1 MYSVYTSSQSPSHQT
16 QAEEQALALLQHL
29 DKNELER
36 LLEDSAKLDDLVK
49 DTHRPS
55 VSDKETLLTSNKSL
69 AEFNL
74 TLQPRLDDL
83 KRQVATGYEEINTIK
98 TNLGKDKAQL
108 DMLVGEQ
115 SLDTML
121 ALLQTEAAKSE
132 EESEKMAEDFCDNK
146 ISVEEFVNQYI
157 SQRTV
162 AHTRKVKV
170 DKMTELLRNM
180 HAENHPTLHR
190 QQSAS
195 MNASWHGSNPPG
207 GAGNSPAPYPTNGS
221 FRMPQPGYY
230 NR

>member
-1 MYSVYTSSQSPSHQT
+1 MYNAYSSQSPAQSS

-49 DTHRPS
+49 DAHQPA
-55 VSDKETLLTSNKSL
+55 VNDKDTLLTSNKSL

-74 TLQPRLDDL
+74 SLQPRLDEL
-83 KRQVATGYEEINTIK
+83 KRLVATGYEEINTKK

-132 EESEKMAEDFCDNK
+132 EESEKMADDFCDNK
-146 ISVEEFVNQYI
+146 ISVEDFVNQYI

-162 AHTRKVKV
+162 AHTQRVKV

-190 QQSAS
+190 QQNAS
-195 MNASWHGSNPPG
+195 MRDSWHGSHQAG
-207 GAGNSPAPYPTNGS
+207 GAGTVPAPYPTNGS